1 MGAIDLPKSPNVFHP
16 EKPSAVGS
24 RNSLAQEGRDQQREV
39 NQLLE
44 EETNKVLHH
53 INARL
58 PKEVLDRID
67 VMGGLKEKLY
77 NYFNQNYQNM
87 FNRFMVTTEDEMV
100 KKVRNFIDKEEMKGL
115 ARYTPKEISELL
127 DQVGGADKFNTGEVE
142 KSMVNMFG
150 HLQGHIQRGVNELEN
165 LTNALL
171 RQKTDVGAFI
181 RGENAYS
188 VVKCSFKDD
197 NYKPKTVTN
206 VKLSV
211 NILDSEL
218 ISPIFHYQVTV
229 EYLIK
234 DLISK
239 HLIDQIDKEIEKL
252 KDRLIDAGKEELSDT
267 EIIFERMNRIRDYTD
282 DDSDNPK
289 SKRYSIIGKEL
300 MERIS
305 NLRAEIDPATFDQL
319 NVRENLKKIVDIE
332 NIRNRGYNTAVNSI
346 TSILDVSKMGY
357 QYIENLKNA
366 RELILREY
374 EDTDTAHLPD
384 ERYQLRLQ
392 YYDNAQLIE
401 ERKAYDVQAKSFETE
416 VAHLW
421 DVLEMM
427 YDDSK
432 FLKRISDF
440 DDLAKIYR
448 RKIRTRIKAK
458 TGEPVYEDIAKVWDE
473 ISFVKPAETEVEKMN
488 RTYLYEKDKVK
499 SRIILMG
506 DKLKSMYSYQ
516 YPIQRRVVEERLV
529 FLRKEFDR
537 FDYMI
542 NPYHIQPGLLLDVDI
557 CSIKRKKATLDGM
570 ANVLN
575 EFLHGVSKG
584 FQDAAFASFSRRR
597 STVREDIAQ
606 SFSPNEGMPEDGGA
620 PGADYLSM
628 LNTSDSAPAI
638 AEPVSPP
645 ISIKA
650 PGKRGPK
657 PKGVVDSGRKAG
669 RPSGKPSAKAS
680 SKAPA
685 KRGRPGKGED
695 GGLRQL

>member
-58 PKEVLDRID
+58 PKEVLERLD

-100 KKVRNFIDKEEMKGL
+100 KKVRNFIDKEEMKSL
-115 ARYTPKEISELL
+115 SRYTPKEISELL

-197 NYKPKTVTN
+197 GYKPKTVTN

-239 HLIDQIDKEIEKL
+239 HIMDQIDKEIEKL
-252 KDRLIDAGKEELSDT
+252 KDRLVDSGKEELSDT
-267 EIIFERMNRIRDYTD
+267 EIIFEKMNRIRDFTD
-282 DDSDNPK
+282 DDTENPK
-289 SKRYSIIGKEL
+289 SKRYSIIAKDL

-319 NVRENLKKIVDIE
+319 NIRENLKKIVDIE

-374 EDTDTAHLPD
+374 EDTDVAHLPD

-401 ERKAYDVQAKSFETE
+401 ERKAYDVQARSFETE
-416 VAHLW
+416 VQHLW

-427 YDDSK
+427 YEDSK
-432 FLKRISDF
+432 FLKRITDF
-440 DDLAKIYR
+440 DDLAKIYK
-448 RKIRTRIKAK
+448 RKIRTKIKAK
-458 TGEPVYEDIAKVWDE
+458 TGEPLYEDISKVWDE

-499 SRIILMG
+499 SRLILMSN
-506 DKLKSMYSYQ
+506 KLKTMYSYQ

-529 FLRKEFDR
+529 FLQKEFDR

-606 SFSPNEGMPEDGGA
+606 SFSPNELAEGGPGA

-628 LNTSDSAPAI
+628 LNAEPAPAL
-638 AEPVSPP
+638 AEAIEAPSPVNV
-645 ISIKA
+645 KA
-650 PGKRGPK
+650 APRRAPK
-657 PKGVVDSGRKAG
+657 ARGVVDSGK
-669 RPSGKPSAKAS
+669 S
-680 SKAPA
+680 SKAS
-685 KRGRPGKGED
+685 RGKARRGQD
-695 GGLRQL
+695 GDLRQL

>member
-1 MGAIDLPKSPNVFHP
+1 
-16 EKPSAVGS
+16 
-24 RNSLAQEGRDQQREV
+24 
-39 NQLLE
+39 
-44 EETNKVLHH
+44 
-53 INARL
+53 
-58 PKEVLDRID
+58 
-67 VMGGLKEKLY
+67 
-77 NYFNQNYQNM
+77 
-87 FNRFMVTTEDEMV
+87 
-100 KKVRNFIDKEEMKGL
+100 
-115 ARYTPKEISELL
+115 
-127 DQVGGADKFNTGEVE
+127 
-142 KSMVNMFG
+142 
-150 HLQGHIQRGVNELEN
+150 
-165 LTNALL
+165 
-171 RQKTDVGAFI
+171 
-181 RGENAYS
+181 
-188 VVKCSFKDD
+188 
-197 NYKPKTVTN
+197 

-239 HLIDQIDKEIEKL
+239 HLIDQIDKEIERL

-282 DDSDNPK
+282 DDADNPK

-300 MERIS
+300 MERIA

-319 NVRENLKKIVDIE
+319 NIRENLKKIVDIE

-346 TSILDVSKMGY
+346 TSILDTSKMGY

-401 ERKAYDVQAKSFETE
+401 ERKAYDVQARSFETE
-416 VAHLW
+416 VQHLW

-427 YDDSK
+427 YEDSK
-432 FLKRISDF
+432 FLKRITDF

-448 RKIRTRIKAK
+448 GKIKRRIKDK
-458 TGEPVYEDIAKVWDE
+458 TNEPLYENIAKVWDE
-473 ISFVKPAETEVEKMN
+473 ISFVKSADTDVEKN
-488 RTYLYEKDKVK
+488 NPTKLYEKDKIR
-499 SRIILMG
+499 SRLILMT

-516 YPIQRRVVEERLV
+516 YPIQRRVVEERLAY
-529 FLRKEFDR
+529 LSREFDK
-537 FDYMI
+537 FAYMI

-557 CSIKRKKATLDGM
+557 TSIKRKKATLDGM

-584 FQDAAFASFSRRR
+584 FQDAAFAAFSRRR

-606 SFSPNEGMPEDGGA
+606 SFAPGEGGEPAHGA
-620 PGADYLSM
+620 AGADYLSM
-628 LNTSDSAPAI
+628 LNADSGPALEEAIEAPAPVNVKSAPARRP
-638 AEPVSPP
+638 A
-645 ISIKA
+645 A
-650 PGKRGPK
+650 RG
-657 PKGVVDSGRKAG
+657 KGVVDSGKKG
-669 RPSGKPSAKAS
+669 SAKA
-680 SKAPA
+680 PA
-685 KRGRPGKGED
+685 RRGRRGEE